1 MNRSEEVG
9 IGPGDTFSPSAHL
22 SFSRTKRASH
32 WPPCRCLSDAS
43 HSTEQRQWG
52 RGLRGGSSVI
62 VLPAAP
68 VPKRCL
74 QLSSN
79 SHRSW
84 FVARSSSGPTPI
96 AGSGARDRYG
106 LALAAVSGKL
116 AKYRRHLWRPPH
128 FVPDSPGM
136 AELAYSSKLRCEAVR
151 RAGLGLR
158 ICCRTMGGARCSR
171 MVPSVM
177 AALCDVRA
185 RGRREGAP
193 RCQPARA
200 TARPLLGMGAGALIC
215 RDRNEDRPG

>member
-1 MNRSEEVG
+1 MARRHILSICALVFFSDQAG
-9 IGPGDTFSPSAHL
+9 IALASL
-22 SFSRTKRASH
+22 SLFVSCVA
-32 WPPCRCLSDAS
+32 LN
-43 HSTEQRQWG
+43 G
-52 RGLRGGSSVI
+52 
-62 VLPAAP
+62 AAP
-68 VPKRCL
+68 VGARLAGREQLDSTAAVPKRCL
-74 QLSSN
+74 QLSNN

-136 AELAYSSKLRCEAVR
+136 AELAYSSKLRYEAVR

-193 RCQPARA
+193 RCQPAPGQPLAPFLGWGRA
-200 TARPLLGMGAGALIC
+200 L
-215 RDRNEDRPG
+215 